1 METTETGG
9 MVKGVQAFRLIN
21 ALPVPAFAVDGDGK
35 LTLWNAGMEQ
45 LTGRGA
51 NEVLGKK
58 AWTAFFPKKRL
69 LPVDEVLDTSEPAE
83 DEIVVTHVGTKA
95 HQTLLAKAAAVL
107 DDAGQLLGAVATLG
121 PPAAGSGDSEL
132 VAGLTVELDTMRKA
146 IVAGHLAARID
157 TTKHTGQQASLL
169 SSINQIVDAILI
181 PIGEGNRIL
190 SQIRGG
196 NLRERVEIDCEG
208 DHKKMKEA
216 VNGVHSWLTDLVKYI
231 TRIANGD
238 TTATMDKASDKDQ
251 IHEGL
256 VLLRSS
262 LCALTVDADMLA
274 KAAVEGKLA
283 ARADASKHQGEFR
296 KVVEGV
302 NHTLDAVIGP
312 LHVAANYVDRISKGD
327 IPAKITDSY
336 NGEFNTIKNNL
347 NTCIDAFNALVADTA
362 MLSRS
367 AVEGKLA
374 TRADAGKHHGDFRKI
389 VQGVNDTLDAVI
401 GPLNVSATYVER
413 ISKGNIPARITD
425 SYSGDFNTIKNNLNT
440 CIDAVNALSA
450 DASMLAAAAVEGHL
464 STRADGT
471 KHTGDFKKIV
481 DGVNA
486 TLDSVLA
493 PVLEAADVLQR
504 LSQRDLRVRVKG
516 QYMGDHAKIKDAL
529 NGTAESLHDTLFRV
543 AEAVDQITSASTEI
557 ASGAQAVA
565 QGASEQASA
574 LEETSSSM
582 EEMSSMTQ
590 QNADNTQQAKVVAEA
605 AKAAADKGSKAMALM
620 LDSMGKIRAAAEGTA
635 GIIRDINEI
644 AFQTNLLALN
654 AAVEAARAGDAGRGF
669 AVVAEEV
676 RNLAQRAKEA
686 AKKTEELINES
697 VKLAEGGQVIS
708 REVNGNL
715 TEITE
720 SVAKVTSIVAEIAA
734 ASKEQAKGI
743 SQVNKAIADMDVVT
757 QQNAASSEEAS
768 SASEELAGQAQE
780 LAALVGGF
788 QLQRA
793 TTGGRSDRRGPAPK
807 ALPPAK
813 GKQKSGYRP
822 QPRKGEQPKGI
833 KLALEEV
840 LPDENDADLANF

>member
-9 MVKGVQAFRLIN
+9 MVKGIQAFRLIN

-83 DEIVVTHVGTKA
+83 DDIVVTHVGTKA

-132 VAGLTVELDTMRKA
+132 VAGLTVELETMRKA
-146 IVAGHLAARID
+146 IVSGHLAARID
-157 TTKHTGQQASLL
+157 TTKHAGQQASLL

-190 SQIRGG
+190 AQIRGG

-216 VNGVHSWLTDLVKYI
+216 VNGVHGWLSDLVKYI

-262 LCALTVDADMLA
+262 LCALTADADMLA
-274 KAAVEGKLA
+274 KAALEGKLA

-296 KVVEGV
+296 KIVEGV

-312 LHVAANYVDRISKGD
+312 LHVAANYMDRISKGD

-347 NTCIDAFNALVADTA
+347 NTCIDAFNAVVADTA

-374 TRADAGKHHGDFRKI
+374 TRADAGKHNGDFRKI

-440 CIDAVNALSA
+440 C
-450 DASMLAAAAVEGHL
+450 
-464 STRADGT
+464 
-471 KHTGDFKKIV
+471 
-481 DGVNA
+481 
-486 TLDSVLA
+486 
-493 PVLEAADVLQR
+493 
-504 LSQRDLRVRVKG
+504 
-516 QYMGDHAKIKDAL
+516 
-529 NGTAESLHDTLFRV
+529 
-543 AEAVDQITSASTEI
+543 
-557 ASGAQAVA
+557 
-565 QGASEQASA
+565 
-574 LEETSSSM
+574 
-582 EEMSSMTQ
+582 
-590 QNADNTQQAKVVAEA
+590 
-605 AKAAADKGSKAMALM
+605 
-620 LDSMGKIRAAAEGTA
+620 
-635 GIIRDINEI
+635 
-644 AFQTNLLALN
+644 
-654 AAVEAARAGDAGRGF
+654 
-669 AVVAEEV
+669 
-676 RNLAQRAKEA
+676 
-686 AKKTEELINES
+686 
-697 VKLAEGGQVIS
+697 
-708 REVNGNL
+708 
-715 TEITE
+715 
-720 SVAKVTSIVAEIAA
+720 
-734 ASKEQAKGI
+734 
-743 SQVNKAIADMDVVT
+743 
-757 QQNAASSEEAS
+757 
-768 SASEELAGQAQE
+768 
-780 LAALVGGF
+780 
-788 QLQRA
+788 
-793 TTGGRSDRRGPAPK
+793 
-807 ALPPAK
+807 
-813 GKQKSGYRP
+813 
-822 QPRKGEQPKGI
+822 
-833 KLALEEV
+833 
-840 LPDENDADLANF
+840 